1 MNILEKLK
9 ETALSVVPVMV
20 IVLILGLL
28 VGQGAGEAYWLGRFL
43 VGGILLIFGLTIFL
57 LGVDLGIQPLGE
69 RCGAGLTQKQNLT
82 LLLIAAFVIGFIVTI
97 AEPDI
102 QVFADQVR
110 NTFDSVNKKAFTYAI
125 GGGVGLFMTIGI
137 MRTVLKLSIKAVL
150 FVSYLILL
158 GVATMADSAFVGI
171 AFDSGGATTGPM
183 TVPFIMAIG
192 LGVSAVRS
200 DNDNSF
206 GLTGVASVGPV
217 LAVLLYSLFINTQ
230 GIATANAVEETTKN
244 AVETIGVWKGVFGLF
259 IESIPH
265 VCKEALHSIAPLFA
279 MFIIFRIF
287 LLKMS
292 VRQML
297 RITIGFIYAF
307 IGLMIF
313 LVGVQGGF
321 MQAGA
326 ILGEVLGHNALHF
339 GGWWYALLL
348 GTGLLLGAIIV
359 CAEPAVWVLSEQVEQ
374 VSGGAIK
381 RKTLL
386 IFLSIGTALA
396 IALAMLRA
404 VVGFPL
410 WYALLPGYIIAML
423 LLKFSPAL
431 FTGIAFDSGGVA
443 SGPLTSTFV
452 LSFTL
457 GAASGGAGGSDSFGV
472 IALVAMMPLIAIQF
486 MGILYARQKRRT
498 LNEQVNV

>member
-28 VGQGAGEAYWLGRFL
+28 VGQGVGEAYWLGRFL

-158 GVATMADSAFVGI
+158 GAAAMVDPAFVGI

-230 GIATANAVEETTKN
+230 GVATANAVEETTKN

-259 IESIPH
+259 IESTPH